1 MKANLPVSENEHV
14 SLDQIMRDYVADYV
28 PDTRQWTSSLMKET
42 IYNALSCELTV
53 VFNNDKRY
61 LYKNFLHETY
71 DSFITAPSQGKFFLT
86 QVRDKYKDG
95 ENVVNLSKDE

>member
-1 MKANLPVSENEHV
+1 LP
-14 SLDQIMRDYVADYV
+14 
-28 PDTRQWTSSLMKET
+28 
-42 IYNALSCELTV
+42 
-53 VFNNDKRY
+53 
-61 LYKNFLHETY
+61 ETY